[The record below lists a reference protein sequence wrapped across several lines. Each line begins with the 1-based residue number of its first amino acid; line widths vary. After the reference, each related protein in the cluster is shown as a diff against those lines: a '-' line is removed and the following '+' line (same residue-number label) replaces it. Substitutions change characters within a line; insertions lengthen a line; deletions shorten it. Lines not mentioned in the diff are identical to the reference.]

1 MTGEITKLANAGHA
15 DISTTIVNNRG
26 GSAHGRRPHIISTVI
41 QMQAAQGIFCKGAVC
56 LYPDLI
62 EVATLGGEVVGI
74 GCGIVHNAAAL
85 VAYVGQLLLIQ
96 QNTGGGMQGQNGS
109 GAGGVTVRTV
119 IRTNQHIILASVST
133 CPIEAVVG
141 IGPGCQL
148 GFGGIGGILI
158 GHGQTDEVCLLGF
171 AVPETGIDVAI
182 AISNGT
188 VGLTTQCIL
197 VHPQRGQVFSI
208 KCLHSTIGQCHEDH
222 AVSIGGRVDGKAG
235 RTGHFTALDHL
246 TGFFVDLVDGIAC
259 IGVQIAAHDDGAAGS
274 TGIKAFADLV
284 GPFQDCIFGLDGSLH
299 IHNAVIVVIGTE
311 LQPIPFDGNVR
322 QSRLRSLLQVDG
334 DVLILLA
341 GSERGALCHIAGLG
355 DHIGVGAICI
365 EDVTAI
371 SFRINA
377 GFGDIISQ
385 VDRCVCRVYRKGSR
399 HGRQFIHFEGVGLCH
414 RTGLLV
420 GNGYSYLFC
429 SICAAQ
435 RNIHSNGICNI
446 RLSKGNIL
454 CLLTVGNGHSIQ
466 RRIICVQITTLH
478 LECNLHI
485 GSKRGHLC
493 GVVQNGLIEG
503 CLCRCILLCYHQSI
517 AVVICCRHI
526 VQSHGTMDR

>member
-1 MTGEITKLANAGHA
+1 M
-15 DISTTIVNNRG
+15 
-26 GSAHGRRPHIISTVI
+26 
-41 QMQAAQGIFCKGAVC
+41 
-56 LYPDLI
+56 
-62 EVATLGGEVVGI
+62 
-74 GCGIVHNAAAL
+74 
-85 VAYVGQLLLIQ
+85 
-96 QNTGGGMQGQNGS
+96 
-109 GAGGVTVRTV
+109 
-119 IRTNQHIILASVST
+119 
-133 CPIEAVVG
+133 
-141 IGPGCQL
+141 
-148 GFGGIGGILI
+148 
-158 GHGQTDEVCLLGF
+158 
-171 AVPETGIDVAI
+171 
-182 AISNGT
+182 
-188 VGLTTQCIL
+188 
-197 VHPQRGQVFSI
+197 
-208 KCLHSTIGQCHEDH
+208 
-222 AVSIGGRVDGKAG
+222 
-235 RTGHFTALDHL
+235 
-246 TGFFVDLVDGIAC
+246 DGIAC

-284 GPFQDCIFGLDGSLH
+284 GPFQNCIFGLDGGLY
-299 IHNAVIVVIGTE
+299 IHNTVIVVVSAE
-311 LQPIPFDGNVR
+311 LQPIAIGCDILQGGIG
-322 QSRLRSLLQVDG
+322 SLLQ
-334 DVLILLA
+334 L
-341 GSERGALCHIAGLG
+341 GSDRLVFLTCNKLCSFCHIAGLG

-385 VDRCVCRVYRKGSR
+385 VDRCVCRVYGKDSSHR
-399 HGRQFIHFEGVGLCH
+399 RQFIHFEGVGLCH

-420 GNGYSYLFC
+420 GNGNGYFFC

-435 RNIHSNGICNI
+435 RNIHSNRIGNVC
-446 RLSKGNIL
+446 LGKGNIL

-466 RRIICVQITTLH
+466 RRIICVHITALH